1 MLPQTRS
8 LTLGARVGAPTVREG
23 LLPTAQYHTVGDLA
37 GRYFEKKS
45 SMSYGLRIY
54 GAGGARFLEY
64 VVEDCERPLRGLL
77 PGEVRRAL

>member
-1 MLPQTRS
+1 M
-8 LTLGARVGAPTVREG
+8 G
-23 LLPTAQYHTVGDLA
+23 
-37 GRYFEKKS
+37 
-45 SMSYGLRIY
+45 YGLRIY